1 MGMNVSSN
9 TSRLKG
15 FAAAHFAL
23 SVLCYIAVTS
33 SGELFY
39 MGPIMVM
46 AVGVIFMVLY
56 FPAGMLMGTV
66 APRSR
71 VSTLRELGVA
81 VATQAGIAWIWAGL
95 VLGAVYEPEPSPL
108 LWLIL
113 PTLVLA
119 APSSCFVPW
128 AIWFLAEVFQVSA
141 GFPVWLAAALLAGLL
156 PPLLYNLGNFCVG
169 RNVRPYADLQ
179 DPPEVPSGRELP

>member
-1 MGMNVSSN
+1 MNQSSN
-9 TSRLKG
+9 ASRLKG

-23 SVLCYIAVTS
+23 SVLCYTAVTS

-46 AVGVIFMVLY
+46 VVGVIFMVLY

-66 APRSR
+66 APRAR

-81 VATQAGIAWIWAGL
+81 VATQAGIAWVWAGL
-95 VLGAVYEPEPSPL
+95 VLGAVYEPEPSGPL
-108 LWLIL
+108 LCLIL

-119 APSSCFVPW
+119 APSSLFVPC
-128 AIWFLAEVFQVSA
+128 AIWFLAEVFQVPA
-141 GFPVWLAAALLAGLL
+141 RFPVWLAAALLAGLL

-169 RNVRPYADLQ
+169 RRKRTVQTPTPQIETQKTD
-179 DPPEVPSGRELP
+179 G